1 MKLFLFFAFFIV
13 FINGQIITTIVGNG
27 SYGFS
32 GDNNLAIYSQL
43 YSPQSTFVDNYG
55 NLYICDSQNNRIR
68 KVNNITK
75 IITTIIGNGMTGYN
89 GDNILAI
96 NATLYSPYGI
106 FIDLIGNLYISDTSN
121 NRIRF
126 VNASTQIITT
136 IVGTGIIGILDN
148 VLAINSRLSFSQG
161 IFVDLY
167 NNIFIA
173 DTQNNR
179 IRFVNNITKIITTIV
194 GNGTY
199 GYNGDNISA
208 INTSLSTPTGIFI
221 DSIGNIYIVDYS
233 NQRIRFVDSLTK
245 IITTIIGNGI
255 GGYNGNNISA
265 TSAELY
271 QLSAIFV
278 DLYGNI
284 FITCN
289 NSIRKIENTTKLITT
304 IAGITTAIY
313 GFGSYNGDNI
323 LAINAT
329 LNNPMGIFADNFGNL
344 YITDTFN
351 NRIRFINN
359 SQIISLIST
368 TEYQST
374 TSSIST
380 TNTNNIGIILEIL
393 IPLIVLIIIIIII
406 IAIIYYRRRKKLSNI
421 SLSKTVIELPKIDD
435 SIIVKASIIS
445 EDHE

>member
-1 MKLFLFFAFFIV
+1 MMKFLIFIIV
-13 FINGQIITTIVGNG
+13 IIGFINSQFITTIAGTGTAGYN
-27 SYGFS
+27 S
-32 GDNNLAIYSQL
+32 DNILATDSELNHPFAI
-43 YSPQSTFVDNYG
+43 FIDNYG
-55 NLYICDSQNNRIR
+55 NMFISDAANNRIR

-75 IITTIIGNGMTGYN
+75 IITTVVGNGMGGYN

-148 VLAINSRLSFSQG
+148 VLAINSRLFFSQA

-194 GNGTY
+194 GNGSV

-208 INTSLSTPTGIFI
+208 INASLNSPTGIFV
-221 DSIGNIYIVDYS
+221 DLIGNIYIVDYS

-245 IITTIIGNGI
+245 IITTIIGNGM

-265 TSAELY
+265 TNAELY

-313 GFGSYNGDNI
+313 GFDSYNGDNI

-368 TEYQST
+368 TEYQLT

-380 TNTNNIGIILEIL
+380 INTTNIGIILEIL

-406 IAIIYYRRRKKLSNI
+406 IAIIYYRRRKKLFNI
-421 SLSKTVIELPKIDD
+421 SLSISLISSIFIIKI
-435 SIIVKASIIS
+435 
-445 EDHE
+445 